1 MDGGESGE
9 GMLDVDALS
18 EGSAA
23 LGGAAPPPE
32 LHEELHLGMDGDASA
47 TTSLSRRAVSPQPAG
62 VAGAG

>member
-32 LHEELHLGMDGDASA
+32 LHEGNRSIADASGCR
-47 TTSLSRRAVSPQPAG
+47 LESPCGP
-62 VAGAG
+62 VVR